1 MHLYNAIDGLGHRPE
16 AHVEWAT
23 SNGISQTAIVMH
35 DNEAMDR
42 LKTILRA
49 IPSNEDITVS

>member
-1 MHLYNAIDGLGHRPE
+1 MHMYNAIYGLGHWPE

-23 SNGISQTAIVMH
+23 SNGISQTAIVMRN
-35 DNEAMDR
+35 NEAMDR

-49 IPSNEDITVS
+49 IPSN